1 MKNVKEMNL
10 KMKEISQLIKQKL
23 ISTKQLNLE
32 VHKKVQHC
40 NILWNDLGD
49 ALENIQKRL
58 EIKNINDII

>member
-1 MKNVKEMNL
+1 
-10 KMKEISQLIKQKL
+10 MKEISQLIKKKL